1 MAKTL
6 GATINNALRI
16 IGEPDI
22 TEFTSA
28 NQLQNILI
36 DSANEAVHDLLA
48 AAR

>member
-6 GATINNALRI
+6 GATINNALRV

-22 TEFTSA
+22 SEFTSA

-36 DSANEAVHDLLA
+36 DTANDAAHDIL
-48 AAR
+48 